1 MTLTKKLGVKQL
13 RPFLPLLVVYVIL
26 ILFFSPNQLVGDE
39 TRYMYYANNITEG
52 FYADSVDPWIRN
64 GPGYPLAIVL
74 PVLLKTP
81 FLFIRLLNI
90 VFLAMAL
97 WSFYKLLAMYIKS
110 PRIVITICYV
120 LGLYPPL
127 ARSVT
132 GILSESFSIF
142 LVCGFLYF
150 FIRLCTHQLK
160 QRRNLV
166 LSGLFLGILTLTKVI
181 FGYVILLGIL
191 GCLVTYIFN
200 RSKKVKLSLFTFI
213 ISFSLCIPYLAYT
226 QHVTGKKFLW
236 GTHGGEMLYWRSTPF
251 ENEYGDWI
259 SADIITG
266 KSESNYIGTES
277 LIANHGKFIKSLE
290 PYSALERDSI
300 YQEKAI
306 ENIKTYPTKFVK
318 NTVASGFRLFY
329 NYPYTHM
336 PLKVSTYF
344 YLVPNTFL
352 IVFLLI
358 TSFLIVTRLKIVPFE
373 IYVLGLMALIFMGG
387 LTLLDGRVRHL
398 LPIVPVLIFIMA
410 YTLNRFVQLKIIT
423 RETQSP

>member
-1 MTLTKKLGVKQL
+1 MKLAKKIGLKHL
-13 RPFLPLLVVYVIL
+13 IPFLPLLALYVVL
-26 ILFFSPNQLVGDE
+26 ILVFSPDQLVGDE
-39 TRYMYYANNITEG
+39 GRYMYYANNIIEG
-52 FYADSVDPWIRN
+52 FYADTSDPWIRN
-64 GPGYPLAIVL
+64 GPGYPLAITL

-81 FLFIRLLNI
+81 FLLIRLLNV

-97 WSFYKLLAMYIKS
+97 LLFYQLLAMFIKT
-110 PRIVITICYV
+110 PRIVIAICYL

-142 LVCGFLYF
+142 LMCGFLF
-150 FIRLCTHQLK
+150 FFVKLCTHQFK
-160 QRRNLV
+160 QGRNLF
-166 LSGLFLGILTLTKVI
+166 LSGLFLGVLALTKVI

-191 GCLVTYIFN
+191 GCLVTFIFN
-200 RSKKVKLSLFTFI
+200 TSKKIKLSLFTFI
-213 ISFSLCIPYLAYT
+213 LSFLFCIPYLAYT

-236 GTHGGEMLYWRSTPF
+236 GTHSGEMLYWRSTPF
-251 ENEYGDWI
+251 ENEYGDWV

-266 KSESNYIGTES
+266 KSESNYIDTES
-277 LIANHGKFIKSLE
+277 LVANHGEFIKSLE
-290 PYSALERDSI
+290 PYSAIERDSI
-300 YQEKAI
+300 YKEKAI
-306 ENIKTYPTKFVK
+306 ENIKNHPTKFAK

-344 YLVPNTFL
+344 YLLPNTFL

-358 TSFLIVTRLKIVPFE
+358 TSFLVFTNIKVVPFE
-373 IYVLGLMALIFMGG
+373 IYILGFLSIVLMGG

-398 LPIVPVLIFIMA
+398 LPIIPILIFLIA
-410 YTLNRFVQLKIIT
+410 YTLNRFLQVKIIN
-423 RETQSP
+423 REA